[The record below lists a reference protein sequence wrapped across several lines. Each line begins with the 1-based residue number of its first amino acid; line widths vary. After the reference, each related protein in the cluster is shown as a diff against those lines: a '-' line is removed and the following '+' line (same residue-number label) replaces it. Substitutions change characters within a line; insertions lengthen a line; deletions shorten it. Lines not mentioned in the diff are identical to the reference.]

1 MKKQLLATL
10 GVGAIG
16 IASYAATFMQV
27 KTDDGK
33 IVRYDVD
40 HVTEV
45 DFMTE
50 EIIPQDTTPVIP
62 SDTSS
67 SIHPYV
73 DLGLPS
79 GTLWA
84 TYNIG
89 ATKPEEYGDYFAWG
103 ETEPKE
109 VYDWSTYKY
118 AKASGAWDLDS
129 LTKYNFGN
137 YYDGVVDSLST
148 LLPEDDAATV
158 NWGSEW
164 RMPTNEEQ
172 RELWDECYVVWTN
185 SYNGREVRGII
196 VYKAKSAEDKGE
208 FVGSW
213 QTPSEDYSTSDS
225 HVFFPAAGY
234 RVGSDVSDV
243 GYFGGYWS
251 SSLGEKSED
260 YARLLRFGEKRAY
273 WDYKYYRSN
282 GFPVRAV
289 RAQK

>member
-16 IASYAATFMQV
+16 IASYVATFMQV
-27 KTDDGK
+27 KTNDGK
-33 IVRYDVD
+33 IVKFDVED
-40 HVTEV
+40 VTEV

-50 EIIPQDTTPVIP
+50 EIIPSDTTPVIP

-67 SIHPYV
+67 SIHSYI

-84 TYNIG
+84 TYNVG
-89 ATKPEEYGDYFAWG
+89 ATKPEQYGDYFAWG

-109 VYDWSTYKY
+109 VYADSTSKWFN
-118 AKASGAWDLDS
+118 ADS
-129 LTKYNFGN
+129 KIYTKYNSE
-137 YYDGVVDSLST
+137 DGLTT
-148 LLPEDDAATV
+148 LLPEDDAATA

-172 RELWDECYVVWTN
+172 RELLDECYVVWTD

-234 RVGSDVSDV
+234 RDGSDVSSV
-243 GYFGGYWS
+243 GYYGYNWS
-251 SSLGEKSED
+251 SSLNEGREGL
-260 YARLLRFGEKRAY
+260 ARYLFFNEEGAY
-273 WDYKYYRSN
+273 WDYGYDRDG

>member
-27 KTDDGK
+27 VTNDGS
-33 IVRYDVD
+33 IVEYNVEN
-40 HVTEV
+40 VSEV
-45 DFMTE
+45 NFVKKE
-50 EIIPQDTTPVIP
+50 VVVPQDTTP
-62 SDTSS
+62 SS
-67 SIHPYV
+67 NHSYV

-103 ETEPKE
+103 ETEPKD

-172 RELWDECYVVWTN
+172 RELLDECYVVWTD

-234 RVGSDVSDV
+234 RGGSDVYLV
-243 GYFGGYWS
+243 GSLGGYWS
-251 SSLGEKSED
+251 SSLYEKYEYGARYLYFNEKDAFWDDDD
-260 YARLLRFGEKRAY
+260 YR
-273 WDYKYYRSN
+273 RS